1 MRLSPEQ
8 WVEFNVNDDGLFD
21 SLTIMGNN
29 NLRAERLEDWVPEA
43 AELLEYTG
51 TYFSPELDAVYTVSM
66 TDDGL
71 VLQHRRHDDIELI
84 PKVTDAFSGSAVM
97 SEVRFIRNEGGRLT
111 GLMGSN
117 VRTIDVWFEKQ
128 D

>member
-1 MRLSPEQ
+1 
-8 WVEFNVNDDGLFD
+8 
-21 SLTIMGNN
+21 
-29 NLRAERLEDWVPEA
+29 
-43 AELLEYTG
+43 
-51 TYFSPELDAVYTVSM
+51 M

-84 PKVTDAFSGSAVM
+84 PKVTDTFSGSAVM
-97 SEVRFIRNEGGRLT
+97 SEVRFIRNEDGRLT